1 VRRLRGRWRRHMVR
15 DPAWRWF
22 WAAMIGSAVLLVCGW
37 LITRGVED
45 LAHLMRQLA
54 EGAVRQ

>member
-1 VRRLRGRWRRHMVR
+1 MR
-15 DPAWRWF
+15 
-22 WAAMIGSAVLLVCGW
+22 GSAVLLVCGW